1 MPPRYSVERR
11 PFTEVEADL
20 RRLWDANLTVDGGVE
35 RKLSWLYREA
45 PDLPDG
51 VFMLA
56 AEPEGG
62 GDTTPRAWVG
72 TAGVLVRRVQVA
84 ERELRAGLL
93 ADLAVDRAHRSVGP
107 ALMLAREARAWTLGH
122 LDLAYGF
129 PNRHAEGVFKRVGYK
144 VLGKMPRYA
153 RVLRHAGYAAKV
165 TEDDLAKAPAP
176 LRSYLLR
183 GLQQPAVA
191 ALAGL
196 AADAAFLALGAAEGL
211 GAASRLKLESVARP
225 DDRFD
230 RLWAAAH
237 ASYLVV
243 AQRTSHFLDWRFP
256 PGDNLTFL
264 VASTRRTGE
273 PRAYAVVERDGDA
286 AHIRDLFG
294 HPTDVPA
301 LLDMMIPALYAKG
314 AASLSMR
321 YLGAPWLARALSAR
335 RFAARTGERT
345 ITVGTSE
352 ALPSDLRTRL
362 EDVAS
367 WHLTDADEDT

>member
-1 MPPRYSVERR
+1 MPHRYSVERR
-11 PFTEVEADL
+11 PFSEVAADL
-20 RRLWDANLTVDGGVE
+20 RRLWDGNLTIEGGVD
-35 RKLSWLYREA
+35 RKLAWLYREA

-56 AEPEGG
+56 AEPEAG
-62 GDTTPRAWVG
+62 GDTATRAWVG
-72 TAGVLVRRVQVA
+72 TAGVLIRRVQVA

-165 TEDDLAKAPAP
+165 TADDLARAPAP

-196 AADAAFLALGAAEGL
+196 AADAAVLALGAAEGL
-211 GAASRLKLESVARP
+211 GAASRLRLETLSRP

-237 ASYLVV
+237 ASYVVV
-243 AQRTSHFLDWRFP
+243 AQRTAHFLDWRFP
-256 PGDNLTFL
+256 PGDDISFV
-264 VASTRRTGE
+264 VASARRTGE
-273 PRAYAVVERDGDA
+273 PRAYAVVQRDGDA
-286 AHIRDLFG
+286 MHIRDLFG

-301 LLDMMIPALYAKG
+301 LLDLLIPALYAKG

-321 YLGAPWLARALSAR
+321 YLGAPWLVEVLAAR

-345 ITVGTSE
+345 ITVGT
-352 ALPSDLRTRL
+352 ADKLPPELRTRI